1 MNMRYLFYIN
11 ILLPG
16 MLVLSQSCKK
26 TDIGRPSALT
36 CPLEDESVYRVNPK
50 SAQYQ
55 ALIEEYVSKG
65 LPGIILLVKDD
76 DGFYIGAAGMADIKE
91 GIALQPCHISKIC
104 SITKFE
110 LGVAIMRLQEKGI
123 LSLDDPISKYIPKDK
138 LDKIS
143 NGNEPLTVR
152 NLMNHTSGIYEVIED
167 QGFYLQVLNDPGKHW
182 NADDLLKYV
191 YNKDAMFEFNP
202 GDTAGYCNTN
212 FTLLSMIVEAAT
224 GKPHS
229 QVLHEEVIDPLGLND
244 TYYFW
249 HDPLP
254 DNMVAQGYYDL
265 YNNGSLMNLTSWN
278 TGSGNGYGGI
288 YSTVWDMYLFIDA
301 LFVKKTLL
309 TQESL
314 DQMLV
319 FSPVIES
326 RKLLGVACFK
336 DFIDIGDPE
345 RDYAWGHRG
354 RDLSYSAD
362 LDYFPEHH
370 AIMSMIVNYGTDG
383 DSPLRPV
390 FKEMRDKV
398 AEIIVSD

>member
-1 MNMRYLFYIN
+1 MRYHFTLSSALIV
-11 ILLPG
+11 ILMVSP
-16 MLVLSQSCKK
+16 SCEKA
-26 TDIGRPSALT
+26 DVDRPSVIN
-36 CPLEDESVYRVNPK
+36 CPLEDESVYRENPK
-50 SAQYQ
+50 SGTYQ
-55 ALIEEYVSKG
+55 ALIEKYVQQG
-65 LPGIILLVKDD
+65 LPGIILLIKDD
-76 DGFYIGAAGMADIKE
+76 GGFYIGSAGMADIKQ
-91 GIALQPCHISKIC
+91 GISLQPCHISKIC

-110 LGVAIMRLQEKGI
+110 LGVSILRLQEKGI

-138 LDKIS
+138 LDKIA
-143 NGNEPLTVR
+143 NGNEALTIR
-152 NLMNHTSGIYEVIED
+152 NLLNHTSGIYDVIED
-167 QGFYLQVLNDPGKHW
+167 QGFYLQILNDPGKHW
-182 NADDLLKYV
+182 SAEDLLKYV
-191 YNKDAMFEFNP
+191 YNKDAMFGFNP
-202 GDTAGYCNTN
+202 SDTAGYCNTN
-212 FTLLSMIVEAAT
+212 YTLLSMIVEAAT
-224 GKPHS
+224 NKPHS
-229 QVLHEEVIDPLGLND
+229 QVLHEEVIDLLGLTN

-254 DNMVAQGYYDL
+254 AEMIVQGYYDL
-265 YNNGSLMNLTSWN
+265 YNNGSLMNLTNWN

-319 FSPVIES
+319 FHPVVES

-345 RDYAWGHRG
+345 KDYAWGHRG

-362 LDYFPEHH
+362 LFYFPEHN

-383 DSPLRPV
+383 DSPLKPV
-390 FKEMRDKV
+390 FLEMRDKV
-398 AEIIVSD
+398 AEIIISN